1 MSWTRWKGLL
11 ALAVVASMA
20 GNITHA
26 VLTAPNVYGWGAA
39 VAASL
44 APVFLFWATHN
55 KVTAPG
61 GARGWRADWVGHLVI
76 ASVALGAFS
85 VSFMTLR
92 ALMLLFGFPPA
103 VAAIL
108 PLVVDVTIAGASW
121 ELMQEAEASAAAPE
135 HTDVVTQTP
144 VAPAD
149 PRTIPVMQTPTPDPV
164 PHHAPLAEPT
174 PSTAVTQTVMQPHHA
189 ASAPVTSVDPAV
201 APVPA
206 VQAVGD
212 GGVRDAGDAGGD
224 AGGGAGASPRDALVL
239 HLASAGASSRQI
251 AEQVGVSPST
261 VQRIVRAQTAG

>member
-1 MSWTRWKGLL
+1 
-11 ALAVVASMA
+11 
-20 GNITHA
+20 
-26 VLTAPNVYGWGAA
+26 
-39 VAASL
+39 
-44 APVFLFWATHN
+44 
-55 KVTAPG
+55 
-61 GARGWRADWVGHLVI
+61 
-76 ASVALGAFS
+76 
-85 VSFMTLR
+85 
-92 ALMLLFGFPPA
+92 
-103 VAAIL
+103 
-108 PLVVDVTIAGASW
+108 
-121 ELMQEAEASAAAPE
+121 
-135 HTDVVTQTP
+135 
-144 VAPAD
+144 
-149 PRTIPVMQTPTPDPV
+149 TPTPDPV